1 MDILDQIRGD
11 IGGCTAPDVD
21 VDHITADT
29 TLESLGI
36 DSLDRIEL
44 VMKIEDRFKI
54 EISHAEARECVS
66 VGGVVKLIEAK
77 AAPDRVAVSAA
88 VPGSG
93 KSKLAETPLS

>member
-21 VDHITADT
+21 VAAITAET

-44 VMKIEDRFKI
+44 VMRIEERFEI

-66 VGGVVKLIEAK
+66 VGGIVKLIET
-77 AAPDRVAVSAA
+77 
-88 VPGSG
+88 
-93 KSKLAETPLS
+93 KLAEVQGCDCDEHTVCENRRASS